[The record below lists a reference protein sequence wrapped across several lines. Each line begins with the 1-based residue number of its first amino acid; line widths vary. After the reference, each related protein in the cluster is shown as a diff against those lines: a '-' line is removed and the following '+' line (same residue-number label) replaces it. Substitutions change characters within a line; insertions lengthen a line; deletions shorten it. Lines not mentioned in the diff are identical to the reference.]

1 MASVSF
7 REPVSSTVGKRMI
20 VTGPDY
26 IKDHLPKIHQHT
38 SYIGEKRPALE
49 KTGDLRYLWRPASN
63 RCLPAK
69 YKYEYVG
76 EIGWGIPEYDFI
88 NQTRLWTG
96 FHIKY
101 GEQSQA
107 TIDKIGH
114 RYQNPWQP
122 KPYIM
127 DMQGRFSRGSI
138 AWHMGDYENTDQRN
152 SKAAV
157 LVRQSTAELPR
168 ASKQPKLPK
177 RPRKEVR
184 NSSVSYEDG
193 KQQGHTS
200 DDVSAGCQGPQVV
213 GDTGYVVGGSSV
225 RVSPITGRNGG
236 MSHNSPQDD
245 T

>member
-1 MASVSF
+1 FYSP
-7 REPVSSTVGKRMI
+7 RNGC
-20 VTGPDY
+20 GPDY

-177 RPRKEVR
+177 RPRKEKSKVR
-184 NSSVSYEDG
+184 PLNQHDAACY
-193 KQQGHTS
+193 
-200 DDVSAGCQGPQVV
+200 
-213 GDTGYVVGGSSV
+213 
-225 RVSPITGRNGG
+225 
-236 MSHNSPQDD
+236 
-245 T
+245 

>member
-7 REPVSSTVGKRMI
+7 RDPVSSTVGKRMI
-20 VTGPDY
+20 VTGADY

-49 KTGDLRYLWRPASN
+49 KTGDLRYLWRPDSN

-96 FHIKY
+96 FHIKH

-184 NSSVSYEDG
+184 NSSVG
-193 KQQGHTS
+193 ATKM
-200 DDVSAGCQGPQVV
+200 
-213 GDTGYVVGGSSV
+213 GSS
-225 RVSPITGRNGG
+225 RGTRLMTFQWEKQSSATK
-236 MSHNSPQDD
+236 SA
-245 T
+245 

>member
-7 REPVSSTVGKRMI
+7 RDPVSSTVGKRMI

-96 FHIKY
+96 FHIKH

-177 RPRKEVR
+177 RPREEKSKVR
-184 NSSVSYEDG
+184 PLNQHDAACY
-193 KQQGHTS
+193 
-200 DDVSAGCQGPQVV
+200 
-213 GDTGYVVGGSSV
+213 
-225 RVSPITGRNGG
+225 
-236 MSHNSPQDD
+236 
-245 T
+245 

>member
-7 REPVSSTVGKRMI
+7 RDPVSSTVGKRMI
-20 VTGPDY
+20 VTGADY

-49 KTGDLRYLWRPASN
+49 KTGDLRYLWRPDSN

-96 FHIKY
+96 FHIKH

-177 RPRKEVR
+177 RPRKETDSLLAPSKNLA
-184 NSSVSYEDG
+184 NSLRRLLALRHQRSDSLAINYIYLKHSVKEPW
-193 KQQGHTS
+193 K
-200 DDVSAGCQGPQVV
+200 
-213 GDTGYVVGGSSV
+213 SSLV
-225 RVSPITGRNGG
+225 DPDPRGTLY
-236 MSHNSPQDD
+236 
-245 T
+245 